1 MSTIWEKNLNK
12 LLDFKT
18 EFGHSNVPKSY
29 ADKKLSRLVTT
40 LRQQKRYGTLK
51 AERELT
57 LHQIGFDFE
66 PLQTQWIKSYNQVI
80 EFYRLNGHTS
90 PKRRSDNE
98 HERAIADWV
107 HRMHKMVRR
116 NQLSNEKCEKLKMIN
131 IDGNPSDHKITKSG
145 LPLAFETMLGR
156 LKHYIKNFSSVIH
169 KDMADPALYQ
179 WVKFQQTR
187 IDASV
192 ISTKEYSVLI
202 KTGFEVLKEKE
213 GILKIVNTN
222 R

>member
-1 MSTIWEKNLNK
+1 MSTIWQSNLNK
-12 LLDFKT
+12 LLEFKA
-18 EFGHSNVPKSY
+18 EFGHTNVPKSY
-29 ADKKLSRLVTT
+29 TDKKLSRLVTT
-40 LRQQKRYGTLK
+40 LRQQKRYDILK
-51 AERELT
+51 PERELA

-66 PLQTQWIKSYNQVI
+66 PLQTQWFANYNQVI
-80 EFYRLNGHTS
+80 EFYRLNGHSS

-116 NQLSNEKCEKLKMIN
+116 NELSPEKCEKLKMIN

-145 LPLAFETMLGR
+145 MPLAFETMLGR
-156 LKHYIKNFSSVIH
+156 LKDYIKNFSSVIH

-179 WVKFQQTR
+179 WVQFQQTR

-192 ISTKEYSVLI
+192 ISSTEYSALI
-202 KTGFEVLKEKE
+202 KTGFEMSKENKEHLK
-213 GILKIVNTN
+213 LVNSK